1 MESALRIE
9 DVTKRF
15 GDFTA
20 VDGLTLNV
28 PPGTIYGILGP
39 NGAGKSTTLRMVM
52 NIIGRDSGTIEVL
65 GMDPVDDRRIL
76 RRVGY
81 LPEERG
87 LYKKMRVL
95 DVIVFFA
102 ELKGVERKEAARRA
116 GEWLERMD
124 LGERATSRVETL
136 SKGMQQKV
144 QFIATVL
151 HGPDILILD
160 EPTSGLDP
168 VNQEVLS
175 ETIVGAKREGR
186 TVLLSTHNMLQ
197 AQTMCD
203 SVCIIAQGRKVLD
216 GNVQDLRRAHR
227 GHRFYVEFDRVTPAI
242 ERFMTDAALVPAG
255 RARGN
260 GHFAAVQQA
269 GRGWEVELQEG
280 VATPALVAE
289 LNELDAP
296 LCRFEH
302 LEPSLHEIF
311 VAHVGAARAA
321 RRTGKS
327 DRA

>member
-1 MESALRIE
+1 MDIALRID
-9 DVTKRF
+9 DVTKRYGEF
-15 GDFTA
+15 IA
-20 VDGLTLNV
+20 VDGLSLTV
-28 PPGTIYGILGP
+28 PRGTIYGILGP

-52 NIIGRDSGTIEVL
+52 NILGRDSGSIDVL
-65 GMDPVDDRRIL
+65 GTDPAQDRTVL

-102 ELKGVERKEAARRA
+102 QLKGMERKDATAQA
-116 GEWLERMD
+116 QTWLERME
-124 LGERATSRVETL
+124 LGDRALSRVETL

-151 HGPDILILD
+151 HNPDILILD

-175 ETIVGAKREGR
+175 DTIVGAKQGGR

-197 AQTMCD
+197 AQQMCD

-216 GNVQDLRRAHR
+216 GAVHDLRRAHR
-227 GHRFYVEFDRVTPAI
+227 GNRYYVEFDSVTPSI
-242 ERFMTDAALVPAG
+242 DGFMNPP
-255 RARGN
+255 RGN
-260 GHFAAVQQA
+260 GHFSTVRAA
-269 GRGWEVELQEG
+269 GRGWEVELQPG
-280 VATPALVAE
+280 VETPALVTE
-289 LNELDAP
+289 LNALDAP

-311 VAHVGAARAA
+311 VKQVGGARAA
-321 RRTGKS
+321 TRSGDVT
-327 DRA
+327 RA